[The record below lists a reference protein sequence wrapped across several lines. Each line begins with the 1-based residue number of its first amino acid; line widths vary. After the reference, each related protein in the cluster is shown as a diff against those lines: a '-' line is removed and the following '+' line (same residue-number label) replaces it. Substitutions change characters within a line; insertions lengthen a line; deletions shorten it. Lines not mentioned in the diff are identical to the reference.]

1 MLKKKIVK
9 RLLEYGEEH
18 ATEKREKVMFTPNKD
33 GNDFILSN
41 PNAFLFAVIL
51 DERIEAERAWTGPYL
66 LKERLGHLD
75 SKKIATMS
83 KDELAKTCAVKPEI
97 HFEYNKAAHRIRKA
111 CELLN
116 RKYNGQAN
124 NIWNGNPRTD
134 DLQSRFEEFDGIGQ
148 KKASMAVNILV
159 RDLGVSA
166 QNKQWIDVSDDTHVS
181 RIFQRTGLIDTYTHE
196 ALLNAARDL
205 NPDYPGAL
213 DLPSWLIGRRF
224 CHAREPECSSCPLEK
239 ECPKV
244 RV

>member
-1 MLKKKIVK
+1 MTKKGIVK
-9 RLLEYGEEH
+9 RLLDYGEEH
-18 ATEKREKVMFTPNKD
+18 ATEKREKVVFTPNKD
-33 GNDFILSN
+33 ANDFILSN

-66 LKERLGHLD
+66 LKERLGHLNPA
-75 SKKIATMS
+75 KIAAMS
-83 KDELAKTCAVKPEI
+83 EGELAKTCAAKPEI
-97 HFEYNKAAHRIRKA
+97 HFEYNKAARRIRKA

-116 RKYNGQAN
+116 RKYNGQAD
-124 NIWNGNPRTD
+124 NIWNENPRTD
-134 DLQSRFEEFDGIGQ
+134 DLQRRFEEFDGIGQ

-166 QNKQWIDVSDDTHVS
+166 QNKQWIDVSDDIHV
-181 RIFQRTGLIDTYTHE
+181 RRVFQRTALIDTYTHE

-224 CHAREPECSSCPLEK
+224 CHARGPECSSCPLEK
-239 ECPKV
+239 DCPKV